1 MQYIKEDIENM
12 LREHK
17 QNEGQLFEIEL
28 KIDEFQNRLDYA
40 GTVHEDTE
48 SEVIENMQLKRTA
61 I

>member
-12 LREHK
+12 LREYK